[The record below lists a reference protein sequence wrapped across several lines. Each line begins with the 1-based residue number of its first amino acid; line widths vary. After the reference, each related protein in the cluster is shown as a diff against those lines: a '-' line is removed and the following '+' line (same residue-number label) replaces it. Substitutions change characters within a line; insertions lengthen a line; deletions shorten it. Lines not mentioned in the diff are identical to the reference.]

1 MEATPERTPP
11 LDDTAT
17 QGGLRLTARTADGG
31 DVPFAEAAQAVWA
44 GQARAGDFEVT
55 GHRTNLSD
63 EPYLTRRGAERVHPS
78 TTVHVSVDTEEG

>member
-1 MEATPERTPP
+1 MDATPERTPP

-17 QGGLRLTARTADGG
+17 QGGLRLTARAADGA
-31 DVPFAEAAQAVWA
+31 DVAFADAAQAVWA

-55 GHRTNLSD
+55 GYRTNLSD
-63 EPYLTRRGAERVHPS
+63 EPYLTRRGAELVDPS